1 MQLPLRCDVGASD
14 LVSDHASTVV
24 GEQLVNETVL
34 DAVCFGGSFRAD
46 GFRKLEKS
54 LVLNAGL
61 GE

>member
-1 MQLPLRCDVGASD
+1 MADQILGFL
-14 LVSDHASTVV
+14 
-24 GEQLVNETVL
+24 GEFGTPEALL
-34 DAVCFGGSFRAD
+34 DAAKRARAD